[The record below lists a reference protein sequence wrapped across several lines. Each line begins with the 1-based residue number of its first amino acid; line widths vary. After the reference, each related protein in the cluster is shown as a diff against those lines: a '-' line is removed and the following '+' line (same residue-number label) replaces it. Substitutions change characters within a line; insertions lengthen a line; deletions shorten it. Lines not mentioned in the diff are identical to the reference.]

1 MFDKLFE
8 HEFSKANFQNISSIH
23 CLFYLIDG
31 FSKLFRKMVPRLYD
45 TKAIHAQG

>member
-1 MFDKLFE
+1 MFGKLFE
-8 HEFSKANFQNISSIH
+8 HEFSTTENTSSIH